1 MRSVH
6 RSPLPASAAADRLAL
21 SLSRYHAPTRSER
34 PPGEH
39 LLVYDVD
46 CLFCRRSAEF
56 VRRRASVPVRLVQF
70 SELDGWG
77 VLTLLDTDQVARSAH
92 YVTPE
97 GVEYHGGESITRSL
111 RLVPFGAA
119 AALFDL
125 WGLALV
131 REIVYALAAGN
142 RSLVSRLLGRPSN

>member
-1 MRSVH
+1 M
-6 RSPLPASAAADRLAL
+6 
-21 SLSRYHAPTRSER
+21 
-34 PPGEH
+34 
-39 LLVYDVD
+39 
-46 CLFCRRSAEF
+46 
-56 VRRRASVPVRLVQF
+56 RLVQF

-131 REIVYALAAGN
+131 REIVYALVAGN
-142 RSLVSRLLGRPSN
+142 RSLVSRLLGRAIELTARAGDGCEPAVDSGYSPGIGGRRGATPEDGPCSAVVWAAAPGSGAGNRPANAGGW

>member
-1 MRSVH
+1 M
-6 RSPLPASAAADRLAL
+6 
-21 SLSRYHAPTRSER
+21 
-34 PPGEH
+34 
-39 LLVYDVD
+39 
-46 CLFCRRSAEF
+46 
-56 VRRRASVPVRLVQF
+56 RRRASVPVRLVQF
-70 SELDGWG
+70 SELGGWG

-125 WGLALV
+125 WGLALI
-131 REIVYALAAGN
+131 REIVYALVAGN
-142 RSLVSRLLGRPSN
+142 RSLVSRLLGGPSK